1 MEQEIWKPVL
11 GYEGRYEVSSLGR
24 VKTLPGRVRLS
35 EHTRPLPEKIRTGA
49 LDRHGYRYVILYD
62 KDTARRPKR
71 VGVHRLVAM
80 VFLPKSEP
88 HKHVNHKN
96 FVRDDNRPENL
107 EWTTAAENVRYSA
120 KAGHMSLLKVKRS
133 TGKTTLEMYA
143 EVRRLLLEGELNNSE
158 ISAKTGVPLSTVVR
172 CAAGKALSCASEPVR
187 LVASSPWE
195 QAGRR
200 RKLSPDQVARI
211 RELGGTMPNP
221 AIAAMFGVAAP
232 TVWGILN
239 GKYWKVPA

>member
-1 MEQEIWKPVL
+1 MEQEIWKPVP
-11 GYEGRYEVSSLGR
+11 GYEGRYEVSNLGR
-24 VKTLPGRVRLS
+24 VKTLPGRVRLH
-35 EHTRPLPEKIRTGA
+35 EHTRVLSERVRTGS
-49 LDRHGYRYVILYD
+49 LDKRGYRYVNLHD
-62 KDTARRPKR
+62 AEGGKPPKR
-71 VGVHRLVAM
+71 VGVHRLVALA
-80 VFLPKSEP
+80 FLPEP
-88 HKHVNHKN
+88 VGEMHVNHKN

-120 KAGHMSLLKVKRS
+120 KAGHLSLLKVKRS
-133 TGKTTLEMYA
+133 TGKTTPEMYA
-143 EVRRLLLEGELNNSE
+143 EARRLLLEGELNNSE

-172 CAAGKALSCASEPVR
+172 CATGKALSCASEPVR

-211 RELGGTMPNP
+211 RELGGTLPNP
-221 AIAAMFGVAAP
+221 TIAAMFGVAAP